1 MIYIKN
7 GPAKRA
13 APFSA
18 SKPYWIG
25 SGSFVR
31 MQNFSTRSPAPSAST
46 RTAAEIMAKRHTC
59 TIRHTDK
66 SKRAKMETKRDA
78 ARAASKK
85 MTEMQPKNASAPQR
99 GAENVQ
105 SRAALNCRA
114 FPSDGEP

>member
-7 GPAKRA
+7 GPAKKSGA
-13 APFSA
+13 VFSLKA
-18 SKPYWIG
+18 LLDRQRFFCAYAKFQYKKP
-25 SGSFVR
+25 
-31 MQNFSTRSPAPSAST
+31 
-46 RTAAEIMAKRHTC
+46 C
-59 TIRHTDK
+59 
-66 SKRAKMETKRDA
+66 SKRQYKDGCGNHGEKAYLYDQAYRQKGQNGNKKDA